1 MMYDHQTVDT
11 VLFLS
16 KQYLLEQQLQRYTI
30 SVFDILTVKRIN
42 RGIIRAFHSIEHEK
56 LIYSTAVALLY
67 PAIIHLILYT
77 AHLLDKDN
85 TY

>member
-30 SVFDILTVKRIN
+30 SVLDILTVKRIN
-42 RGIIRAFHSIEHEK
+42 RGIIRAFQSVEHDK

-67 PAIIHLILYT
+67 LTLIHLILYT

>member
-1 MMYDHQTVDT
+1 M
-11 VLFLS
+11 L
-16 KQYLLEQQLQRYTI
+16 
-30 SVFDILTVKRIN
+30 DILTVKRIN